1 MTLYSATEPSGRPR
15 PPMRA
20 KRTPGQSA
28 STTEQRPGLY
38 QRRISRFRRISSRS
52 VTLTAPRR
60 GERPIS
66 RFRWIPA
73 AAGWTVGVIAT
84 LSLIASVS
92 PVIRWLIK
100 VPREFINNYL
110 FNFPDTSFAWSFVLA
125 LLAGALTARKRIAWW
140 LLVLNLLVAAGWN
153 IGGLAADNNTALNI
167 FGESLGLVLHVAAL
181 GVLVLAYREFW
192 AKVRRGALYKAA
204 AVLITGWA
212 IGILLSWGLVE
223 MFPRTLAPDDRL
235 FYVVDRVVGFAVA
248 GPGSFAGRPHVFLN
262 ALFGLFSAFAL
273 IAAAIVLFQSQ
284 RAENALT
291 GEDESAI
298 RGLLELYGKNDSLG
312 YFATRRDKSV
322 VFAPSGRAAITY
334 RVELGV
340 CLASGDPVGD
350 PRAWPQAID
359 AWLALCQTYGW
370 TPGNMGAS
378 SAGARAFRDAGLNAL
393 ELGDEAIL
401 HTGDFKLSGR
411 DMRGVRQAVTRARRS
426 GLTVRIRRH
435 HDIEQDEM
443 KRVTARADAWRDTES
458 ERGFS
463 MALGRL
469 GDPADGDCLLV
480 EAIQPDHTV
489 VAMLSLVP
497 WGQNG
502 VSLDLMRRSAQSPN
516 GTIELMVSELALH
529 AERIGI
535 SCISLNFA
543 MFRSAFEQGAQLGAG
558 PVARL
563 WRGFLLFFSRWWQLE
578 TLYRSNVKYQPSWV
592 PRYACYEDARMIP
605 RVGVASV
612 IAEGF
617 LVLPFT
623 RRPKQHTGHHPS
635 VPPTLVATGLLH
647 HDGTAPDVSRFPRAD
662 LGRADE
668 DQRRLPEQMRV
679 RLCKLKMLQDSGI
692 DAYPVGEPPSHT
704 VAQALGADDP
714 TTISVSGRVLQIR
727 NFGGVLFV
735 QLRDWSA
742 EMQLLLENSA
752 LERGRTADFTKAI
765 DLGDLVEVTGQ
776 MGHSQTG
783 TKSMIV
789 HSWRLIGKCLRP
801 LPNKW
806 KGLTDPEARVRSRYV
821 DLAVNA
827 ESRELIT
834 ARSNVLRAIR
844 DTLCAKGFLEVETP
858 ILQQIHGGAAA
869 RPFITHSNTYDLDL
883 YLRIAPELYL
893 KRLCVGGV
901 ERVFEL
907 GRAFRNEGV
916 DSSHNP
922 EFTLL
927 EAYQAHADYTVWIDG
942 SRELIQNAAQAA
954 NGAQVVMRP
963 RNPDRRAGTDD
974 YFEPVDISGV
984 WLVKTVHD
992 AVSEALGEHIDAHTS
1007 LAKLRTLSDAA
1018 QIPYLTRWDTGA
1030 IVLELYE
1037 HLVEARTEQPTFY
1050 IDFPTSVSPLTR
1062 PHRSKPH
1069 VAERWDLVAWGVEL
1083 GTAYSELTDPVEQ
1096 RRRLQEQSLLAAGG
1110 DPEAMEF
1117 DEDFLQAM
1125 EYAMPP
1131 TGGLGMGVDRV
1142 VMLITGRS
1150 IRETLPFPLAKP
1162 R

>member
-1 MTLYSATEPSGRPR
+1 
-15 PPMRA
+15 
-20 KRTPGQSA
+20 
-28 STTEQRPGLY
+28 
-38 QRRISRFRRISSRS
+38 
-52 VTLTAPRR
+52 VTLTA
-60 GERPIS
+60 S
-66 RFRWIPA
+66 RLRSQSSSRLRWVPA

-92 PVIRWLIK
+92 PVIRWLIR
-100 VPREFINNYL
+100 VPREFINDYI

-140 LLVLNLLVAAGWN
+140 LLVLNLLLAAGLN
-153 IGGLAADNNTALNI
+153 VAGLVADHPSPAKSFGETLGLGLHLAAVVVLI
-167 FGESLGLVLHVAAL
+167 FG
-181 GVLVLAYREFW
+181 YREFW
-192 AKVRRGALYKAA
+192 AKVRQGALYKAA
-204 AVLITGWA
+204 AVLLTGWA
-212 IGILLSWGLVE
+212 IGIVLSWGLIE
-223 MFPRTLAPDDRL
+223 TFPRSLAAEDRL
-235 FYVVDRVVGFAVA
+235 FYVVNRVVGFAVVESA
-248 GPGSFAGRPHVFLN
+248 QFTGRPPVFLN
-262 ALFGLFSAFAL
+262 ALMGLFSAMAL
-273 IAAAIVLFQSQ
+273 IVAAIVLFQSQ
-284 RAENALT
+284 RADNALT

-298 RGLLELYGKNDSLG
+298 RGLLELWGKNDSLG

-340 CLASGDPVGD
+340 CLASGDPIGD
-350 PRAWPQAID
+350 PRAWRQAID
-359 AWLALCQTYGW
+359 AWLALCQSYGW

-378 SAGARAFRDAGLNAL
+378 SAGAKAFREAGLNAL

-401 HTGDFKLSGR
+401 NTAEFRLSGR
-411 DMRGVRQAVTRARRS
+411 EMRGVRQAVTRARRA
-426 GLTVRIRRH
+426 GLAVRFRRH
-435 HDIEQDEM
+435 SELEPAEM
-443 KRVTARADAWRDTES
+443 AQVTARADAWRDTDS

-480 EAIQPDHTV
+480 EAIGPDDAV

-497 WGQNG
+497 WGRNG
-502 VSLDLMRRSAQSPN
+502 VSLDLMRRSPQSPN

-535 SCISLNFA
+535 SRISLNFA
-543 MFRSAFEQGAQLGAG
+543 VFRSAFEQGAQLGAG

-578 TLYRSNVKYQPSWV
+578 ALYRSNMKYQPDWI
-592 PRYACYEDARMIP
+592 PRYACYEDARMFP
-605 RVGVASV
+605 RVGVASG
-612 IAEGF
+612 IAEGY

-623 RRPKQHTGHHPS
+623 RRDEQHTGHHSS
-635 VPPTLVATGLLH
+635 VPPTLLATGLLH
-647 HDGTAPDVSRFPRAD
+647 NDGSAPDVAALQEAD
-662 LGRADE
+662 FGDGDE
-668 DQRRLPEQMRV
+668 RGRRLPEQMRV
-679 RLCKLKMLQDSGI
+679 RLSKLKALQDSGI
-692 DAYPVGEPPSHT
+692 DAYPVGRPPSHT
-704 VAQALGADDP
+704 VAQALGIEDQ
-714 TTISVSGRVLQIR
+714 TTVSVSGRVLRIR
-727 NFGGVLFV
+727 DFGGVLFAE
-735 QLRDWSA
+735 LRDWSA
-742 EMQLLLENSA
+742 EVQLLLENSI
-752 LERGRTADFTKAI
+752 LEHGRTADFTKAI
-765 DLGDLVEVTGQ
+765 DLGDLVEVTGK
-776 MGHSQTG
+776 MGYSKTG
-783 TKSMIV
+783 TQSLIV

-827 ESRELIT
+827 ESRELIAT
-834 ARSNVLRAIR
+834 RSRVLRSIR
-844 DTLCAKGFLEVETP
+844 DTLNAKGFLEVETP

-869 RPFITHSNTYDLDL
+869 RPFITHINSYDLDL

-916 DSSHNP
+916 DFSHNP

-927 EAYQAHADYTVWIDG
+927 EAYQAHADYKVWIDG
-942 SRELIQNAAQAA
+942 GRELIQNAAQAA

-963 RNPDRRAGTDD
+963 VGDGL
-974 YFEPVDISGV
+974 EEIDISGV
-984 WLVKTVHD
+984 WPVKTVHN
-992 AVSEALGEHIDAHTS
+992 AVSEALGDHIDASTS
-1007 LAKLRTLSDAA
+1007 LTRLRRLSDAVK
-1018 QIPYLTRWDTGA
+1018 IPYLAQWDAGA
-1030 IVLELYE
+1030 VVLELYE
-1037 HLVEARTEQPTFY
+1037 HLVEARTEKPTFY
-1050 IDFPTSVSPLTR
+1050 IDFPLSVSPLTR
-1062 PHRSKPH
+1062 PHRSKPG

-1096 RRRLQEQSLLAAGG
+1096 RRRLEEQSFLAAGG
-1110 DPEAMEF
+1110 DPEAMEL

-1142 VMLITGRS
+1142 VMLVTGRS
-1150 IRETLPFPLAKP
+1150 IRDTLPFPLAKP